1 MKEIKCPC
9 GRSKWCTDMDMEVTC
24 RHCGATITIKQD
36 KYKPEEEYKPEKE
49 YKHESIINT

>member
-1 MKEIKCPC
+1 MKEVKCPC

-24 RHCGATITIKQD
+24 LHCGATIIIKQD
-36 KYKPEEEYKPEKE
+36 KYKQEKE